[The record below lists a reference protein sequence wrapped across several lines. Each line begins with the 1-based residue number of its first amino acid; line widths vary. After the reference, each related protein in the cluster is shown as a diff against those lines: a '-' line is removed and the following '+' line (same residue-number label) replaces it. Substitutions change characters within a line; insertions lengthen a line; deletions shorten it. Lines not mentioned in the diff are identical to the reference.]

1 MTGEIFSKT
10 RRRLDTMFG
19 KIRKIQIISHC
30 RQNRFCSILIS
41 RGLPSAKSSES
52 FDKAAAAAANQPR

>member
-19 KIRKIQIISHC
+19 KIQIISRC

-52 FDKAAAAAANQPR
+52 FDKAAAAADQP